1 MNYLR
6 RSVFVRLK
14 SAVNRSTAVPTQGGG
29 TVAATGFPAG
39 AEVRAVAR
47 GFVELLLPKSFCQ
60 GYSLRYTNNV
70 KIAVNRRRIFNGKGF
85 LIGINDRGNDRHL
98 GFEVYNFEDGSAPTR
113 ELLEKMVK
121 SSWGIPI
128 GIYLQFVSS
137 YLGS

>member
-1 MNYLR
+1 M
-6 RSVFVRLK
+6 
-14 SAVNRSTAVPTQGGG
+14 
-29 TVAATGFPAG
+29 
-39 AEVRAVAR
+39 AVAR

-70 KIAVNRRRIFNGKGF
+70 KIAMNRRRIFNGKGF
-85 LIGINDRGNDRHL
+85 LVAISDRGCDRHP
-98 GFEVYNFEDGSAPTR
+98 GFEVYTFEDGSAPTR

-137 YLGS
+137 CLGS